1 MSSYCLKC
9 DYLLK
14 LRQAEIKKKRKKRM
28 NEYIINVIKY
38 LSHEDLR
45 TILSILSPIVRI
57 IFKVVCFYQAK
68 QYHGKHIIKRKTKI
82 DYKLIF
88 DLLDLIIRLVIRWL
102 C

>member
-1 MSSYCLKC
+1 
-9 DYLLK
+9 
-14 LRQAEIKKKRKKRM
+14 M
-28 NEYIINVIKY
+28 NEITQTIQH
-38 LSHEDLR
+38 LTREDWK
-45 TILSILSPIVRI
+45 TILSILSLVIRI

-68 QYHGKHIIKRKTKI
+68 QYHGKRVIKKQTKI

>member
-1 MSSYCLKC
+1 ML
-9 DYLLK
+9 
-14 LRQAEIKKKRKKRM
+14 E
-28 NEYIINVIKY
+28 NIINTIKNF
-38 LSHEDLR
+38 SREDWR
-45 TILSILSPIVRI
+45 IILSILSLVARI

-68 QYHGKHIIKRKTKI
+68 QYHGKRVIKKQTKI

>member
-1 MSSYCLKC
+1 MEHFKNLT
-9 DYLLK
+9 
-14 LRQAEIKKKRKKRM
+14 REEWRI
-28 NEYIINVIKY
+28 
-38 LSHEDLR
+38 
-45 TILSILSPIVRI
+45 ILSILSPIVRI

-68 QYHGKHIIKRKTKI
+68 QYHGKRVIKKQTKI